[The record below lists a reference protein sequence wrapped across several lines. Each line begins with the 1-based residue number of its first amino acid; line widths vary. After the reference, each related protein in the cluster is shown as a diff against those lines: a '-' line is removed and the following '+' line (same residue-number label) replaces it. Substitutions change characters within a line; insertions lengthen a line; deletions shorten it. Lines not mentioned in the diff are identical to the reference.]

1 MKPAPLY
8 PGRVAVLPP
17 QLFGSVAYYAL
28 MARYGAAYVDNE
40 LRYDKRF
47 KSVHRFDIAS
57 TRGRISLTVPV
68 SRPEGATR
76 WCDVKVS
83 AHGRWWET
91 MPDTLATAYGRTP
104 FFEFYIDR
112 LMPVFSEPTGQ
123 SITELCDMADSIVRS
138 TLGICT
144 RTQEAPAADCA
155 DSFLRKGFEEYAPS
169 SQYWQVRGQEL
180 GFIPGLSILDLLF
193 NLGPEAAIFL
203 TKN

>member
-17 QLFGSVAYYAL
+17 QLFGSVAYYATDGAL
-28 MARYGAAYVDNE
+28 RGAAYVDNE

-57 TRGRISLTVPV
+57 TRGKISLTVPV
-68 SRPEGATR
+68 SRHEGATL

-83 AHGRWWET
+83 AHGRCRET
-91 MPDTLATAYGRTP
+91 MPDTLATAYGRSP

-138 TLGICT
+138 TLGICS
-144 RTQEAPAADCA
+144 RTQEGARADDCA
-155 DSFLRKGFEEYAPS
+155 DSFLRKMF
-169 SQYWQVRGQEL
+169 
-180 GFIPGLSILDLLF
+180 
-193 NLGPEAAIFL
+193 
-203 TKN
+203 